1 MPKVSVS
8 WAVAVAA
15 LIGVVLVVMSSG
27 EPNEPRR
34 IEVTGEPMTV
44 TTDMTWPQPRG

>member
-15 LIGVVLVVMSSG
+15 LIGVVLVVMSGG

-34 IEVTGEPMTV
+34 IEVTGEPVATP
-44 TTDMTWPQPRG
+44 TDITWP

>member
-1 MPKVSVS
+1 MSKESVS

-15 LIGVVLVVMSSG
+15 LIGVVLVVMSGG

-34 IEVTGEPMTV
+34 VELTGEPMT
-44 TTDMTWPQPRG
+44 TPTDITWP